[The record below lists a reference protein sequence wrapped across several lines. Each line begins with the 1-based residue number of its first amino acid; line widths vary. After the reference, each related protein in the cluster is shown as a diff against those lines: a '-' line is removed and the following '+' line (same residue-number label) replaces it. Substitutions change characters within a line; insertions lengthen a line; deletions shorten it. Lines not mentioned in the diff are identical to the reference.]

1 MTFVELNIRNIQKNL
16 SMKQYYSLI
25 NNLGKSSAKS
35 FAVIFSFGFIL
46 LLGACNTNKQSKSI
60 LGLGIGVNNLTL
72 FTNDIDSTTNYYK
85 NTLGFRIGSIR
96 NSGEYKGMLS
106 SSINFPDMTS
116 FEFMA
121 VSDSADITE
130 IPTFITDYLS
140 KHEGIG
146 YYALSTSSIDSTS
159 NSLSEKGFRM
169 QNVNSFRTSAVS
181 DGWSRDDGT
190 FNRVSLNFSDPKNT
204 YLPRFLEKTTT
215 DYKKTNKQWR
225 TYYSYNR
232 MYRKHPN
239 GVVGISAIKLAVSD
253 LKSSTKAFQKMGFVL
268 IKSEDHFASF
278 SIFRN
283 QELHLY
289 SESSSQSIAEFVAE
303 RGDGVFGIQFEVED
317 LDSTITYL
325 TNNVADY
332 EFNQDQ
338 KIFRLSSKYTFGV
351 ELEFIQEPI
360 EQGQMAS
367 MLNFNQDL
375 APEAMKHASD
385 IYTKYCAL
393 CHGDNRQGYAA
404 DNAPSLRSKSLL
416 ATSMNNNFM
425 RYTIQFGRA
434 NTAMAGYLDS
444 QGGPLEPIDIEIL
457 LKWLYKI
464 AEVEESIDPPREP
477 VYGDISKGA
486 NIYTEKCASCHGAKG
501 EGVTAPALGNPMLL
515 ATATDHFLRYAI
527 AEGRDGT
534 PMIAFKDSLSSDEID
549 AVTAFLRS
557 RASGWD
563 VPEPSTITVPS
574 PEEYVLNP
582 EGADPEFDLREGKFV
597 SAVQVDKAMKEGRK
611 MIIMDARSEVAW
623 RQTHIPGSFPVPYYE
638 DPENFIDD
646 IPNDGT
652 EIVIYCACPHAASL
666 RVMSTLKRYG
676 YENVS
681 IIDEGIL
688 VWAQMGLPVKNGK

>member
-1 MTFVELNIRNIQKNL
+1 
-16 SMKQYYSLI
+16 
-25 NNLGKSSAKS
+25 
-35 FAVIFSFGFIL
+35 
-46 LLGACNTNKQSKSI
+46 
-60 LGLGIGVNNLTL
+60 
-72 FTNDIDSTTNYYK
+72 
-85 NTLGFRIGSIR
+85 
-96 NSGEYKGMLS
+96 
-106 SSINFPDMTS
+106 MTS

-121 VSDSADITE
+121 VSDSADVTE
-130 IPTFITDYLS
+130 IPAFITGYLS

-159 NSLSEKGFRM
+159 NSLSEKGFRI
-169 QNVNSFRTSAVS
+169 QNVHSFRASEVS
-181 DGWSRDDGT
+181 DGWTRDDGT
-190 FNRVSLNFSDPKNT
+190 FNRNSLDFDQSNSN
-204 YLPRFLEKTTT
+204 YLPRFLEKTNF
-215 DYKKTNKQWR
+215 DYKTTNRQWR
-225 TYYSYNR
+225 TYYSYRR
-232 MYRKHPN
+232 MYGTHSN
-239 GVVGISAIKLAVSD
+239 GVVGISAIKVAVSD
-253 LKSSTKAFQKMGFVL
+253 LKAATKEFKKIGLEILESNDQISRFL
-268 IKSEDHFASF
+268 L
-278 SIFRN
+278 FRN
-283 QELHLY
+283 QEIQLHSGASDFLV
-289 SESSSQSIAEFVAE
+289 SDFISE
-303 RGDGVFGIQFEVED
+303 RGEGVFAVQFEVQD
-317 LDSTITYL
+317 LDSTIAYL
-325 TNNVADY
+325 QNNLPDDALIK
-332 EFNQDQ
+332 DQ
-338 KIFRLSSKYTFGV
+338 KTTIISSDYAFGV
-351 ELEFIQEPI
+351 QLEFIQEPI
-360 EQGQMAS
+360 EQGKMAS

-444 QGGPLEPIDIEIL
+444 QGGPLELIDIEIL
-457 LKWLYKI
+457 LRWLYQEAGVDEAI
-464 AEVEESIDPPREP
+464 NPSREP
-477 VYGDISKGA
+477 VYGDISQGA
-486 NIYTEKCASCHGAKG
+486 DIYTEKCASCHGNKG

-563 VPEPSTITVPS
+563 APEPSSVTVPS

-638 DPENFIDD
+638 NPENFIDD

-652 EIVIYCACPHAASL
+652 EIVIYCA
-666 RVMSTLKRYG
+666 
-676 YENVS
+676 
-681 IIDEGIL
+681 
-688 VWAQMGLPVKNGK
+688 